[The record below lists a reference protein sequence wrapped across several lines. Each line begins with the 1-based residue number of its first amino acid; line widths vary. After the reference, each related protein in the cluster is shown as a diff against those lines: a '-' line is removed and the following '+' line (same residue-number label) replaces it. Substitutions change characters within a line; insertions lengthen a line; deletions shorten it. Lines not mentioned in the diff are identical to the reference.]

1 MTGRPRVT
9 RCRTQRGLGYAPT
22 SCRSAGSAC
31 RAGQE
36 GGSHWDPPRAG
47 KGQERGGARKECAE
61 APVYPGVGRAPQP
74 CPDLL
79 PPSGPG
85 APTPTPRE
93 AVGGHGAGRGACF
106 EPSGAAWQARP
117 VQVGLPTPAALRKLL
132 PSSPHPLRGAQTPE
146 PSRCPEPG
154 DSQVGGQCREVPR
167 PLRFPE
173 TPTGKLSHRQQP
185 LPVTLAGRDPPQTP
199 TPLRRNTR
207 PRPTERG
214 PQPPGTS
221 PGASAAPDQVLPL
234 FLEFMAG
241 GSCQRSW
248 HSSWAGKEQISTSAR
263 LLFPVREILMCDL
276 SHLSPFPWKMSVSNF
291 LHKPQTSSSH
301 SHIKDENNLGNHPN
315 AHQ

>member
-1 MTGRPRVT
+1 MASATPPLPAEVQAPPAARGRK
-9 RCRTQRGLGYAPT
+9 
-22 SCRSAGSAC
+22 
-31 RAGQE
+31 

-167 PLRFPE
+167 PLHFPE

-234 FLEFMAG
+234 FLEFMVSPGQPSKLRACPPCPRRPRATRCRPG
-241 GSCQRSW
+241 WAPRSLP
-248 HSSWAGKEQISTSAR
+248 ATLAPASAPPGAAPR
-263 LLFPVREILMCDL
+263 PV
-276 SHLSPFPWKMSVSNF
+276 P
-291 LHKPQTSSSH
+291 
-301 SHIKDENNLGNHPN
+301 
-315 AHQ
+315 AA